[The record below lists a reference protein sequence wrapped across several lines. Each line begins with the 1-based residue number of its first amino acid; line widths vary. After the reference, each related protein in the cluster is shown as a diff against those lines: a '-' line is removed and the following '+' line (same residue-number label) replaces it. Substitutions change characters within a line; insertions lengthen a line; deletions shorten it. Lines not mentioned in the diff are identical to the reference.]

1 MSIVGSNMRRVDAP
15 DKARG
20 LAKYTADYVVPG
32 MLRVALARAKMPHG
46 IIRDIIVP
54 EIPEGVYCYTAKD
67 LPYNIIP
74 SIKNDQPVLAAD
86 RIRFTGEPFALVA
99 ADTREAAEAFADKI
113 QLICDPLPVVD
124 DMVAALNEDA
134 PKLFEQGNL
143 CDDLHSK
150 KGDTAAAFASCDSIF
165 EDTFYMPVQSH
176 GYLENESAHTYIDEQ
191 GRLALISST
200 QNAFDDRRVLASV
213 LDLPLEK
220 ITSKAATVGGAFGGK
235 DGNTAQIYSA
245 IATWFTKRPAQY
257 IYSREENIRYGMK
270 RHSAVVKVKIGFDDQ
285 GLMQALTGRI
295 FLDTGAYALLGPA
308 VLELGTEHMT
318 GPYYIPN
325 IDLDGWLVYTNH
337 TPASAM
343 RGFGGPQAVIAVE
356 ALLDR
361 AAEKYGISKLEI
373 RRINALHQHQSG
385 PMGAEMKYSFG
396 FDEALDLLTTT
407 DLYQEM
413 VQHPEPGFGYGIGCA
428 IKSFGMGK
436 GTPDKCICEIERI
449 HDDGQKDD
457 SSDDRFIIH
466 ISMIDIGQGLETAC
480 TMMAADALHV
490 RPDQIEVRLG
500 DTDQSIDCGSTAA
513 SRGTYLCGNAILLA
527 AEKILEGRNYAR
539 IDIDFP
545 VVPEKG
551 IHSLFASLAE
561 VAKVKI
567 DPITGAVQV
576 VDVVNVTEA
585 GKVINPAMMAGQIYG
600 GIVMS
605 VGYTLSEEFRC
616 QNGRILEDGFDSYI
630 MPTALDAPHLFN
642 VNASV
647 YEESGPYGAK
657 GVGEASTIAIAPAIL
672 AAIRDLCPGLNI
684 TTLPVDR
691 ELLLGYLAGKE
702 EV

>member
-46 IIRDIIVP
+46 VIRDIIVP
-54 EIPEGVYCYTAKD
+54 KIPEGIYCFTAKD
-67 LPYNIIP
+67 LPRNLIP
-74 SIKNDQPVLAAD
+74 SIKNDQPVLASD
-86 RIRFTGEPFALVA
+86 RIRHIGEPFALVA
-99 ADTREAAEAFADKI
+99 ADTREAAEAFAEKI
-113 QLICDPLPVVD
+113 QLICDPLPIVD
-124 DMVAALNEDA
+124 DMIAALNEDA
-134 PKLFEQGNL
+134 AKLFDNGNL

-150 KGDTAAAFASCDSIF
+150 KGDTEAAFAACDSVF
-165 EDTFYMPVQSH
+165 EDTFYLPVQSH

-200 QNAFDDRRVLASV
+200 QNAFDDRRVLAYV

-270 RHSAVVKVKIGFDDQ
+270 RHSAVVNVKIGFDDQ

-318 GPYYIPN
+318 GPYFIPN
-325 IDLDGWLVYTNH
+325 VDLDGYLVYTNH

-343 RGFGGPQAVIAVE
+343 RGFGGPQALIPVE

-373 RRINALHQHQSG
+373 RIKNALHQHQSG
-385 PMGAEMKYSFG
+385 PMGPEMEYSFG
-396 FDEALDLLTTT
+396 FEKALTMLKET

-413 VQHPEPGFGYGIGCA
+413 TQHPEPGYGYGIGCA
-428 IKSFGMGK
+428 LKSFGMGK
-436 GTPDKCICEIERI
+436 GTPDKCVCEMERAEN
-449 HDDGQKDD
+449 
-457 SSDDRFIIH
+457 DRFIIH
-466 ISMIDIGQGLETAC
+466 ISMVDIGQGLETAC
-480 TMMAADALHV
+480 VMMAADALHV
-490 RPDQIEVRLG
+490 SPDRIEVRLG
-500 DTDQSIDCGSTAA
+500 DTDQTIDCGSTAA

-527 AEKILEGRNYAR
+527 AREILEGKNYAR

-545 VVPEKG
+545 VVPDNG
-551 IHSLFASLAE
+551 IHALFASLAE
-561 VAKVKI
+561 IAKVRI
-567 DPITGAVQV
+567 DPVTGAVQV
-576 VDVVNVTEA
+576 TEVVNVTEA

-605 VGYTLSEEFRC
+605 LGYTLSEEFRC
-616 QNGRILEDGFDSYI
+616 QNGRILEDGFDSYV
-630 MPTALDAPHLFN
+630 MPTALDAPHLSN
-642 VNASV
+642 INASV
-647 YEESGPYGAK
+647 YEETGPYGAK

-672 AAIRDLCPGLNI
+672 AAIRDICPGLDI
-684 TTLPVDR
+684 TRLPVDR
-691 ELLLGYLAGKE
+691 ELLLNYFEGKE
-702 EV
+702 EA